1 MKNGKAAGWDEIAP
15 EMLKA
20 GGEALEKQLIKL
32 FTKVWRE
39 ERIPKG
45 WEKNIIIPLHSIPLI
60 QM

>member
-1 MKNGKAAGWDEIAP
+1 MGKAAGWDEIAP

-39 ERIPKG
+39 ERIPKD
-45 WEKNIIIPLHSIPLI
+45 
-60 QM
+60 